1 MVMPRCQGHRP
12 AMAQQRG
19 SSLIEIAVVLG
30 VIGIALGIAV
40 PGFRHALDA
49 YGAAAGRD
57 TIIAL
62 AARARSLAIAHGG
75 ADLII
80 DADSGLA
87 RIETRDTAP
96 EVFALGDRFGVRLTI
111 ENSSRPTVIVRYDG
125 IGLGRLA
132 NLRLLVERGD
142 AQARVVFSMYGRARR
157 G

>member
-1 MVMPRCQGHRP
+1 M
-12 AMAQQRG
+12 
-19 SSLIEIAVVLG
+19 AVVLG

-57 TIIAL
+57 AVIAL
-62 AARARSLAIAHGG
+62 SARARAVAIAHGG

-80 DADSGLA
+80 DADSGFA
-87 RIETRDTAP
+87 RIEARDAAP
-96 EVFALGDRFGVRLTI
+96 ELFAIGDRYGVQLTI
-111 ENSSRPTVIVRYDG
+111 ENSSRASVTVHYDG

-132 NLRLLVERGD
+132 NVSLLVRRGD
-142 AQARVVFSMYGRARR
+142 ARARAVFSMYGRARR